1 MFKNHANN
9 IKIQQYYYF
18 LKEEKN
24 ASSNPVR
31 L

>member
-18 LKEEKN
+18 LEEEKEYLQYIK
-24 ASSNPVR
+24 R
-31 L
+31 